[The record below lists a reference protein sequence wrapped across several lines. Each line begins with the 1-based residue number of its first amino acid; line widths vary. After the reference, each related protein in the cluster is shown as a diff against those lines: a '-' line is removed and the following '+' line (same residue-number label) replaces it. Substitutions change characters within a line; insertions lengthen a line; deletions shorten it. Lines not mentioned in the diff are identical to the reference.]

1 MHVVIAHI
9 PSYVIHDLKPRG
21 RFLMCISEL
30 KKKALNGHLSENGGS
45 KKQVSNLFNLV
56 STF

>member
-21 RFLMCISEL
+21 RFLMCISVLE
-30 KKKALNGHLSENGGS
+30 KKKVLNGHLSENGGS
-45 KKQVSNLFNLV
+45 KKTSFE
-56 STF
+56 SF